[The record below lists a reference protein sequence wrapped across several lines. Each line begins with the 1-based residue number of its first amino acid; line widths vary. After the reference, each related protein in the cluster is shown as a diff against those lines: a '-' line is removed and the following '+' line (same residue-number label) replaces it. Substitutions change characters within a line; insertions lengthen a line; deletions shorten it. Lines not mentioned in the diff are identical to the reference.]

1 MSPGR
6 NEMQAVDLQAAA
18 LLRELL
24 EHAGSQND
32 LKPDDLLLFLYRL
45 RDGYSIVRSMRGHST
60 GTSFEN
66 LPDILYQLES
76 RPDAALQSEEWRSR
90 IESLLRELAEGR
102 LTLEQK
108 GDGKNPSQ

>member
-1 MSPGR
+1 
-6 NEMQAVDLQAAA
+6 MQVVALQAAA

-24 EHAGSQND
+24 GHAGSQNN

-45 RDGYSIVRSMRGHST
+45 RDGYNVVRSTRGRPT
-60 GTSFEN
+60 GTSFGS

-90 IESLLRELAEGR
+90 IESLLRELAEGK

-108 GDGKNPSQ
+108 GRC